1 MTHFEKYKTRQTRQ
15 KRLQKLSDGG
25 RDFPVT
31 DKYSNNCNIKKHTS
45 MGWDILVRKRGLPNS
60 DTRTNTFAI
69 FSPLCNV
76 LRGAVNCVKCEKKSE
91 YHQNFIQFLDHKS
104 LCLYHFS
111 FACAILHRSKDLVWS
126 VQGQLMTIL
135 FMAKSLVC

>member
-1 MTHFEKYKTRQTRQ
+1 
-15 KRLQKLSDGG
+15 
-25 RDFPVT
+25 
-31 DKYSNNCNIKKHTS
+31 
-45 MGWDILVRKRGLPNS
+45 MGWDILVRKGRGGCQNS
-60 DTRTNTFAI
+60 DTQTNTFAI

-111 FACAILHRSKDLVWS
+111 FACAKILHRSKDLVWS